1 MTDAQKTAPHTAG
14 IGALLH
20 RLVPIEAH
28 EVRAALWSFAYF
40 FSVLCAYYIIRPLR
54 DEMGVT
60 ITKSG
65 GSLEWLF
72 ALVFVVMLAAV
83 PVFGWVVSSFA
94 RRRVAPLVYTFFIAN
109 LGIFWVLLQG
119 SPGVIVASAFFVW
132 VSVFNLFVVSLFWSV
147 MADLWSSG
155 SAKRLYGFIAAGGSA
170 GATLGPLITQSLVH
184 NVGTAN
190 LLIISAGF
198 LGLAMVCI
206 WSLRD
211 GLGVGRQEATDA
223 PSGSGIIDGMV
234 RVATDPYLLKI
245 AIWVLIANLIST
257 FFYFEQ
263 ARIVGAALPERAD
276 RVQLFARMD
285 LTVSLLT
292 VTAQLLITGN
302 VLKRLGVGWSIAA
315 LPLSAAIGL
324 AAIAISPTLWV
335 VVAVIIIERALGFAI
350 ANPGARVLYT
360 VVEPDDKYKAQN
372 FIDTVV
378 FRGGDAASGWVFSG
392 LGKALGLATS
402 SVALVTIPFALAW
415 LALSL
420 VLGREQEAKASV
432 REDGA
437 A

>member
-1 MTDAQKTAPHTAG
+1 MTEAQPPAGSLRGTAT
-14 IGALLH
+14 LLR
-20 RLVPIEAH
+20 RLVPIEPNEA
-28 EVRAALWSFAYF
+28 RAVSWSFGYF

-72 ALVFVVMLAAV
+72 VLVFVVMLAAV
-83 PVFGWVVSSFA
+83 PIFGWVVSSFA
-94 RRRVAPLVYTFFIAN
+94 RRRVAPVIYGFFIAN
-109 LGIFWVLLQG
+109 LGLFWLLLQG
-119 SPGVIVASAFFVW
+119 TPGVLTAAAFFVW

-147 MADLWSSG
+147 MADLWSSAE
-155 SAKRLYGFIAAGGSA
+155 AKRLYGFIAAGGSA
-170 GATLGPLITQSLVH
+170 GATLGPIITQSLVH
-184 NVGTAN
+184 SVGTAN
-190 LLIISAGF
+190 LLLISAGF
-198 LGLAMVCI
+198 LGLAMMCI

-211 GLGVGRQEATDA
+211 GLGRGRANVAES
-223 PSGSGIIDGMV
+223 PSGTGIIDGMV
-234 RVATDPYLLKI
+234 RVATEPYLFKI
-245 AIWVLIANLIST
+245 AVWVLIANLIST

-263 ARIVGAALPERAD
+263 ARIVGASMPERAD

-292 VTAQLLITGN
+292 VTAQLLVTGN

-315 LPLSAAIGL
+315 LPLSAVAGL

-335 VVAVIIIERALGFAI
+335 IVVVIVVERALGFAI

-392 LGKALGLATS
+392 LGKVLGLATS
-402 SVALVTIPFALAW
+402 SVALITIPFALVW
-415 LALSL
+415 LGLSL
-420 VLGREQEAKASV
+420 VLGREQERKAAQMPAKSA
-432 REDGA
+432 
-437 A
+437 